1 MFALLGLGARVVNLA
16 AAATTV
22 LVAVK
27 HAWDL
32 YQAADAELQRR
43 KSLDGDPGGAGGA
56 RTKNA

>member
-1 MFALLGLGARVVNLA
+1 MFLLLGLGANIVNVA

-27 HAWDL
+27 HAWDI

-43 KSLDGDPGGAGGA
+43 KGAE
-56 RTKNA
+56 